1 MTKKPEEK
9 LHRQVAELCDG
20 AEMRDVLKVITTL
33 TVGVTDQLDHDGK
46 LEFAQALLTGI
57 FQSEVAIEK
66 IGTAAT
72 IH

>member
-1 MTKKPEEK
+1 MPKSPKKK
-9 LHRQVAELCDG
+9 LHCQVAELCDG

-33 TVGVTDQLDHDGK
+33 TAGVTQQLDDQGK
-46 LEFAQALLTGI
+46 LEFAQALLSGI

-66 IGTAAT
+66 IGTAST

>member
-1 MTKKPEEK
+1 MAKSPKKK

-33 TVGVTDQLDHDGK
+33 TVGITKQLDDQGK
-46 LEFAQALLTGI
+46 LDFTQALLSGI
-57 FQSEVAIEK
+57 FESEVLIEK
-66 IGTAAT
+66 IGAAST

>member
-1 MTKKPEEK
+1 MAKSPKKK

-46 LEFAQALLTGI
+46 LEFAQSLLTGI

>member
-1 MTKKPEEK
+1 MPKSPKKK

-33 TVGVTDQLDHDGK
+33 TVGVTQQLDDQGK
-46 LEFAQALLTGI
+46 LDFAQALLSGI
-57 FQSEVAIEK
+57 FESEVLIEK
-66 IGTAAT
+66 IGAAST

>member
-1 MTKKPEEK
+1 MPKSPKKK

-46 LEFAQALLTGI
+46 LEFAQALLSGI
-57 FQSEVAIEK
+57 FDAEVFVEKMNAPAAI
-66 IGTAAT
+66 
-72 IH
+72 H

>member
-1 MTKKPEEK
+1 MPKSPKKK

-33 TVGVTDQLDHDGK
+33 TVGVTQQLDDQGK
-46 LEFAQALLTGI
+46 LDFAQALLSGI
-57 FQSEVAIEK
+57 FDSAVVMETL
-66 IGTAAT
+66 TAPPT

>member
-1 MTKKPEEK
+1 MPKSPKKK

-33 TVGVTDQLDHDGK
+33 TVSVTAQLDNESK
-46 LEFAQALLTGI
+46 LAFAQALLSGI
-57 FQSEVAIEK
+57 FDAEVAMETINTP
-66 IGTAAT
+66 TA

>member
-1 MTKKPEEK
+1 MPKSPKKK

-46 LEFAQALLTGI
+46 LEFAQALLSGI
-57 FQSEVAIEK
+57 FDAEVFVEKMNTPAAI
-66 IGTAAT
+66 
-72 IH
+72 H

>member
-1 MTKKPEEK
+1 MPKSPKKK

>member
-1 MTKKPEEK
+1 MAKSPKKK

-46 LEFAQALLTGI
+46 LEFAQALLSGI
-57 FQSEVAIEK
+57 FESEVFVEK
-66 IGTAAT
+66 MNAPANL
-72 IH
+72 H

>member
-1 MTKKPEEK
+1 MAKNPKKK

-33 TVGVTDQLDHDGK
+33 TVGVTNQLDHEGK
-46 LEFAQALLTGI
+46 LEFAQALLSGI
-57 FQSEVAIEK
+57 FESEVSIENV
-66 IGTAAT
+66 GTAST